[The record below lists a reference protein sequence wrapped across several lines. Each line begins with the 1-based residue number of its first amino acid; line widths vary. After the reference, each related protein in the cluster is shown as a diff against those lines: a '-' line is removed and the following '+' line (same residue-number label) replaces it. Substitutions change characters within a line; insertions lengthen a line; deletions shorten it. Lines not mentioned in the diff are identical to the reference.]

1 MRQTFPLLWDASRQ
15 SRPTA
20 HGSGFS
26 DEAAGCVGVFPS
38 SLTMAELTASP
49 PTASELS
56 ALPLAAFVGAI
67 GSVYEKSPWVAEK
80 AHAMGPFDSLASLTA
95 AMKKV
100 VNDAGSEA
108 QLALLRAHP
117 DLAGKAAL
125 AGDITAE
132 STEEQ
137 KRAGLSSLTPEEMAR
152 FNELNATYKAK
163 FEFPFILAVR
173 NASKGVILG
182 AFARR
187 IHNTAAGELAECL
200 TQVHKIA
207 WMRLRGLV
215 TPNPTGFLTCHVLD
229 TARGMPAGPGLAI
242 TLKRLNE
249 SSGAW
254 ESVGSFVTN
263 DDGRL
268 EGGPALKGAAF
279 THGTYE
285 WTFYVG
291 EYFATA
297 GVNPIAGTPFLS
309 EVPLRFGIDDPE
321 AHYHVPL
328 LCSPWSYSTYRGS

>member
-1 MRQTFPLLWDASRQ
+1 MTTL
-15 SRPTA
+15 
-20 HGSGFS
+20 
-26 DEAAGCVGVFPS
+26 
-38 SLTMAELTASP
+38 
-49 PTASELS
+49 PTASEVS
-56 ALPLAAFVGAI
+56 ALPVADFVAAV
-67 GSVYEKSPWVAEK
+67 GSVYEKTPWIAEK
-80 AHAMGPFDSLASLTA
+80 AHAAGPFDSLAALA
-95 AMKKV
+95 GAMKNV
-100 VNDAGSEA
+100 VNEAGTDA

-125 AGDITAE
+125 AGELTVE

-137 KRAGLSSLTPEEMAR
+137 RRAGLGSLTPDEMAR
-152 FNELNATYKAK
+152 FQQLNEAYKAK
-163 FEFPFILAVR
+163 FGFPFVLAVR
-173 NASKGVILG
+173 NATKGVILG

-187 IHNTAAGELAECL
+187 VNNTAAAELAEGIA
-200 TQVHKIA
+200 QVHKIA

-229 TARGMPAGPGLAI
+229 TARGCPAGPGMAI
-242 TLKRLNE
+242 DLKKLDE
-249 SSGAW
+249 ASGEW
-254 ESVGSFVTN
+254 RPIGSFVTN

-285 WTFYVG
+285 WTFHVG

-297 GVNPIAGTPFLS
+297 GVPTAGTMFLS